1 MIAKRGYYEIEVD
14 GVKITGHFSVNFW
27 ALLEETMGFNSL
39 ADAFAFMSKG
49 IGLSQIR
56 MIVFCSERAYSLE
69 NGKESLFKNIY
80 QCGAMM
86 EEFTEEHL
94 VAVTTSFAESKLLGS
109 DVNFGIVRNPK
120 SEGESDDTEGKQNPS
135 AGMIL

>member
-39 ADAFAFMSKG
+39 ADTFDFMSKG
-49 IGLSQIR
+49 IGLTQIR

-80 QCGAMM
+80 HCGAMM
-86 EEFTEEHL
+86 EEFTEDNL
-94 VAVTTSFAESKLLGS
+94 IAVTKSFTESKLLGNEI
-109 DVNFGIVRNPK
+109 NFGIDRNPK
-120 SEGESDDTEGKQNPS
+120 SEAASGDAEGK
-135 AGMIL
+135 